1 MANQPGGNNMTWISS
16 PPKSRHTMEDELPRH
31 HDELGLVYET
41 RDGTVWET
49 TFETI
54 WNGKV
59 ANREVSWKPCRAERG
74 EILRQKFAESAGQVA
89 TDLVQ

>member
-1 MANQPGGNNMTWISS
+1 MTWISS

-31 HDELGLVYET
+31 HGEAGLVWES

-49 TFETI
+49 TFETV

-59 ANREVSWKPCRAERG
+59 SNREVSWKRCRPERA
-74 EILRQKFAESAGQVA
+74 EILRQKFAESAGQGA
-89 TDLVQ
+89 SELVQ